1 MSDVSETSTAPP
13 MSAPATIRAGLLR
26 ALLAAVLFGASAPL
40 AKGLVR
46 DVRPQM
52 LAGLLYL
59 GSGIGLL
66 GVWRVRRAL
75 AHRGRGQAEA
85 PLTRRDAPW
94 LAGAIATGG
103 VLGPLLL
110 MIGLA
115 RTPASSASLL
125 LNLEG
130 VFTALLAWFAFR
142 ENFDR
147 RIALGML
154 AIGAGGA
161 LISWQGRAELGGLL
175 GPLAVAG
182 ACLCWAVD
190 NNLTQK
196 VSAGD
201 PVQVAMLKGL
211 IAGAVNAGIAFALGS
226 HLPTAWRTT
235 GALGLGFV
243 SYGLSLV
250 LFVLALRS
258 LGTARTGAYFSTAPF
273 VGAGLSLVLWH
284 DPITPALLL
293 GGACMAMGVWL
304 HVSEWHEHEHAHEAL
319 EHEHLHVHDAH
330 HQHEHGPDDPPVSG
344 PDEAHSH
351 PHRHEPLV
359 HTHVH
364 VPDIHHRHG
373 HE

>member
-1 MSDVSETSTAPP
+1 MPDPSQQAVSSS
-13 MSAPATIRAGLLR
+13 SAHAAIRTGLLR

-40 AKGLVR
+40 AKGLVQNI
-46 DVRPQM
+46 RPQL

-59 GSGIGLL
+59 GSGAGLCI
-66 GVWRVRRAL
+66 VWL
-75 AHRGRGQAEA
+75 ARRGRSNAEA
-85 PLTRRDAPW
+85 PLVRRDLPW
-94 LAGAIATGG
+94 LAGAIAAGG
-103 VLGPLLL
+103 VGGPLLL
-110 MIGLA
+110 MIGLSL
-115 RTPASSASLL
+115 TPASSASLL

-130 VFTALLAWFAFR
+130 VFTALLAWFVFH

-147 RIALGML
+147 RIALGMV
-154 AIGAGGA
+154 AIVLGGA
-161 LISWQGRAELGGLL
+161 LVSWQGHAELGSFL
-175 GPLAVAG
+175 GPLAIGG

-201 PVQVAMLKGL
+201 PVQITTLKGL
-211 IAGAVNAGIAFALGS
+211 IAGAVNTGLAFALGS
-226 HLPTAWRTT
+226 HLPSPWRAA

-273 VGAGLSLVLWH
+273 VGAALSFVLWH
-284 DPITPALLL
+284 DAITVPLAL
-293 GGACMAMGVWL
+293 GGVCMALGVWL
-304 HVSEWHEHEHAHEAL
+304 HVSERHEHEHVHEPL
-319 EHEHLHVHDAH
+319 EHEHVHVHDEH
-330 HQHEHGPDDPPVSG
+330 HQHVHGPDDPVLSA

-351 PHRHEPLV
+351 RHRHERLT

-373 HE
+373 HH